1 MTSPAL
7 HVVVAA
13 QQAAPSGGG
22 GLDGPFFL
30 MMGTIFAIFYFLVL
44 RPQQKKQRTL
54 EASVKSAA
62 KGDQVVTAGGLH
74 GKIFATEE
82 DVVTLEIATV
92 KGGQPVRV
100 QVSRSRIESVA
111 SRKSADGSSKDGAK
125 DASKEKGK
133 DGAKDASKEK
143 AKKGDGS

>member
-1 MTSPAL
+1 MTIPAF
-7 HVVVAA
+7 HVLVSA

-62 KGDQVVTAGGLH
+62 KGDHVVTAGGLH

-100 QVSRSRIESVA
+100 QVSRSRIEAVVP
-111 SRKSADGSSKDGAK
+111 RKSADSKDSDKDSDKAK
-125 DASKEKGK
+125 D
-133 DGAKDASKEK
+133 K
-143 AKKGDGS
+143 AKKGDDS